1 MGGHYMKKQPKIV
14 KKQPRLAKP
23 YVWPTWEELEAKAG
37 INDSRVNP
45 VEEQWKERDDN
56 LA

>member
-45 VEEQWKERDDN
+45 VEEQ
-56 LA
+56 